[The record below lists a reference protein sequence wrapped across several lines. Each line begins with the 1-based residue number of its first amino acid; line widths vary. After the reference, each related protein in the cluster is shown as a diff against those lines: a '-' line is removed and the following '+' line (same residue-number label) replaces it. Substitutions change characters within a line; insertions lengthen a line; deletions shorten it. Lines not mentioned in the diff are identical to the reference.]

1 MCWGRT
7 YVITTASHTLAPHA
21 LHAAPPVCIQE
32 CRRQSMQCIALL
44 RCVLQGVLQVFC
56 QPSASDSEWCRQLS
70 CAHHPPSWLHCQG
83 AAVVEPRTPFP
94 CCTPACMQCW
104 CHRCIQ
110 QSYCKLRR
118 ACVDLNHPLRVI
130 PSSLLSFGQQLTT
143 VSRSA
148 ASASMLPALGV
159 RCNIMWQTPCLHA
172 HVVKHNARPTAA
184 VQHEAPEL

>member
-1 MCWGRT
+1 MSSPQQGTRLHHMRCM
-7 YVITTASHTLAPHA
+7 PH
-21 LHAAPPVCIQE
+21 
-32 CRRQSMQCIALL
+32 L
-44 RCVLQGVLQVFC
+44 RCAFRSAAGKACNASLCCAVCCKVFYRVFC